1 MKQLLCLLVVFT
13 FSLLL
18 SQRSEAQVVCGPD
31 GCYEVQAFTPV
42 RSTIDR
48 TVSVLE
54 SVVELPP
61 VPVTYAV
68 QQVANRQFR
77 PVKFVRTKFLRPI
90 MSRVF
95 QPFRRLFR
103 R

>member
-1 MKQLLCLLVVFT
+1 MKQFAVLFIVIAVLFFC
-13 FSLLL
+13 
-18 SQRSEAQVVCGPD
+18 QKAQAQVVCGPD
-31 GCYEVQAFTPV
+31 GCYEVQQFQPV
-42 RSTIDR
+42 RNTIDR

-68 QQVANRQFR
+68 QQAVANRQFR
-77 PVKFVRTKFLRPI
+77 PVKFVGTRLLRPVL
-90 MSRVF
+90 SRVF